1 VILVDIS
8 FLGVGVQRAG
18 TTFVHEALSEHP
30 EVCTPEAK
38 ELHFFDWHYDRGFEW
53 YEERFSRCDIGQV
66 VGEVTPDYV
75 ADPEA
80 VKRIAAT
87 LPSVKLFVILRDPVD
102 RAYSAYWL
110 FKERRYSDLSFE
122 EAVGKDDELLERG
135 RYADQLEQLLARFDR
150 DQLKVMFL
158 DEMKDDDLAFVQELY
173 RFLGVDD
180 TFEPR
185 TAGQS
190 QNALIFPR
198 LQNALRRVNLLW
210 IKDVAKRIG
219 LDEPVRRWHRSRSG
233 SSYPPMDGATEEALR
248 GRFRGPDERLRELL
262 DRPIPWR
269 DECKARGRSTDA

>member
-1 VILVDIS
+1 MPLPD
-8 FLGVGVQRAG
+8 FLGIGVQRAG

-30 EVCTPEAK
+30 EICTPDTK
-38 ELHFFDWHYDRGFEW
+38 ELHFFDWHHDRGLDW
-53 YEERFSRCDIGQV
+53 YEDQFAACEPSQV

-75 ADPEA
+75 ASEDA
-80 VKRIAAT
+80 LDRIART
-87 LPSVKLFVILRDPVD
+87 LPDAKLFLILRDPVD

-110 FKERRYSDLSFE
+110 FKQKRYPDASFE
-122 EAVGKDDELLERG
+122 EAIEDDPDLLERG
-135 RYADQLEQLLARFDR
+135 EYADQVEQLRARFDR

-158 DEMKDDDLAFVQELY
+158 DDMKDDDLAFVQELY
-173 RFLGVDD
+173 RFLDVDD
-180 TFEPR
+180 AFEPR

-210 IKDVAKRIG
+210 LKDVAKRIG

-233 SSYPPMDGATEEALR
+233 SSYPPMDDATEEALR
-248 GRFRGPDERLRELL
+248 RRFRGPDERLRELL